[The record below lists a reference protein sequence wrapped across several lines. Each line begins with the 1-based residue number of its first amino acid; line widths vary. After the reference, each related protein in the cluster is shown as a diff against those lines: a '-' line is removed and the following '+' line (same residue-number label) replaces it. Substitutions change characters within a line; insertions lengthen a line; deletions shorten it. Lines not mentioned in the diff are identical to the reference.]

1 MIKAKE
7 IAARMN
13 TRDGRL
19 FELFCKAVC
28 QATEVLRLWDETRD
42 ERDEQNA
49 DEYLDF
55 DGATVFDS
63 VNKKLLSALDEMSDA
78 LFPDLKLEEEK
89 SC

>member
-13 TRDGRL
+13 TRDGRF
-19 FELFCKAVC
+19 FELFYKAVC
-28 QATEVLRLWDETRD
+28 QAAEVLRLWDETRD

-63 VNKKLLSALDEMSDA
+63 VNEKLLNALDEMYDA
-78 LFPDLKLEEEK
+78 LFPDLKEEEK